1 MKKWMS
7 RIAVLPALVVVFLFC
22 VAATSGQGCNSDA
35 QVASENLSTA
45 ADNFEISRRVVFYNV
60 ITDKYILTVEG
71 RCSIDVDE
79 QEDQLEVTCKVAD
92 GNTANAYKKHFLGR
106 ADNVTYFVEQLDPVE
121 VSVYHYRVVFKPQ
134 TIIPDV
140 DLRGDP
146 SEIGHADD
154 SYEPSS

>member
-1 MKKWMS
+1 MKKKRMKF
-7 RIAVLPALVVVFLFC
+7 AVLPALVVVFLFC
-22 VAATSGQGCNSDA
+22 VAATSGQGCGSDA
-35 QVASENLSTA
+35 DVASENLSAA
-45 ADNFEISRRVVFYNV
+45 ADNFEINRRVVFYNV
-60 ITDKYILTVEG
+60 MTDKYILTVEG

-79 QEDQLEVTCKVAD
+79 AENQLEVTCKVAD
-92 GNTANAYKKHFLGR
+92 GNTAEAYKKHFLGR
-106 ADNVTYFVEQLDPVE
+106 AETVTYFVEQLDPVE

-140 DLRGDP
+140 DYRGDP